1 MNIVKN
7 HQSDKAHK
15 IVTGKY
21 IPPNKAKAVTKDRQ
35 KNALPVG
42 FIHDDV
48 DNPYA
53 EKNANNHAKLD
64 RIKTVRRVSDNP
76 LLLLLTKGLLTQSQ
90 FLAGHKYMG
99 AHLICTGQT
108 GQGIDYSRQRVDCS
122 TAPLTLSEKQMHASD
137 IIKFANRELCREGCN
152 EKSENEAVLRVQKV
166 TGECHTVTQYCR
178 HVRGLTSSKSV
189 SKQLGFLRKDLT
201 VLAKYWGYEGL

>member
-1 MNIVKN
+1 MSIEKTI
-7 HQSDKAHK
+7 QSDRAHK

-21 IPPNKAKAVTKDRQ
+21 IPPSKSKAITSKRKN
-35 KNALPVG
+35 NALSKG

-53 EKNANNHAKLD
+53 EKNASKHPKID
-64 RIKTVRRVSDNP
+64 KIKTIRRVSDNP

-122 TAPLTLSEKQMHASD
+122 TAPLTLTEKQMHACD
-137 IIKFANRELCREGCN
+137 IIKFANRELCRKGCN
-152 EKSENEAVLRVQKV
+152 EKSTNEAVLRVQKI
-166 TGECHTVTQYCR
+166 TGECHTVTQYCLQ
-178 HVRGLTSSKSV
+178 VRGLTSSKSV

-201 VLAKYWGYEGL
+201 VLAQHWGYES

>member
-7 HQSDKAHK
+7 NQSDRVHK

-21 IPPNKAKAVTKDRQ
+21 IPPNKSKATTTRRK
-35 KNALPVG
+35 KNALPAG

-53 EKNANNHAKLD
+53 EKNTSTKMD
-64 RIKTVRRVSDNP
+64 QVKTIRRISDNP
-76 LLLLLTKGLLTQSQ
+76 LLRLLTKGLLTQSQ

-122 TAPLTLSEKQMHASD
+122 IAPLTLTEKQMHASD
-137 IIKFANRELCREGCN
+137 IIKFANRELCRKGCN
-152 EKSENEAVLRVQKV
+152 EKSTNEAVLRVQKI
-166 TGECHTVTQYCR
+166 TGESHTVTQYCLQ
-178 HVRGLTSSKSV
+178 VRGLTSSKSV

-201 VLAKYWGYEGL
+201 VLAKLWGYER